1 MLIKLVMLQ
10 PLLGMT
16 LGLLL
21 WELRKLG
28 MLLLEMLLLVLLEML
43 VVVKL

>member
-28 MLLLEMLLLVLLEML
+28 MLLLEMLLLVLL
-43 VVVKL
+43 